1 MVLSLTAVSVG
12 AVGVVRTTALIVA
25 VAESDVTAEAVIA
38 PFLLL

>member
-12 AVGVVRTTALIVA
+12 AVGVVRVMAPTVA